1 MTLPTWP
8 QKQCEHYHPEKN
20 DSGNEN
26 TFTISSFKFIYPGPA
41 EQVFLKQLKLGEN
54 LLFKSLLVFI

>member
-41 EQVFLKQLKLGEN
+41 DFYLKSFLRFDGKIGDE
-54 LLFKSLLVFI
+54 

>member
-20 DSGNEN
+20 HSGNEN

-41 EQVFLKQLKLGEN
+41 EQVFLKQLKLGETS
-54 LLFKSLLVFI
+54 SLKAY